1 MEEGKSANDRV
12 AFIYVCLPD
21 IQITNDEQHYKQ
33 IFSSRPSLTP
43 SDDCSVGS
51 LPSMAHVWVPVS
63 DSE

>member
-1 MEEGKSANDRV
+1 MEEGKSANDRA

-33 IFSSRPSLTP
+33 IFSSGPSLTP

-51 LPSMAHVWVPVS
+51 
-63 DSE
+63 